1 MARYNTI
8 SATSSVAGGATIT
21 TPSSGLLTTLTGPGT
36 VTIPNPVL
44 YAGQTQTYYNSG
56 LSNVTLSTPSGVITG
71 GGLNAAATII
81 LGAYQIITLTSDG
94 TNYIIQNWLSGSVI
108 TQSLTATG
116 GTINA
121 VAIGGTTPAA
131 GSFNALTVTSGSTS
145 VAGLSASGT
154 ISITN
159 NAAVTLGTAA
169 TGALQVTGGVGVAG
183 GITVASDSYFGSK
196 ITIGVATPR
205 QALTIGQN
213 ATSVSTATPD
223 SIDIG
228 GTYSSTAGQ
237 NLKLKLWNAVAV
249 TNSYIGLGI
258 SSNSLDYV
266 VNDNGTNSFSHNWYT
281 GKGSSTTPVQVM
293 SIPSAGYLQF
303 PQTTG
308 VKIRLYDASNDKYGF
323 EVQSSELRIYSG
335 AQGVASGGITFGK
348 YDGTTWTENIRFTNS
363 GSVGIGTPSP
373 SLTSGYTG
381 LNVVNTGYT
390 QAKLQ
395 SSATS
400 AGLEFYPSG
409 GHNWEFQATN
419 DPAFILYDRN
429 QNLYRWSVR
438 GDTGNISIGYNT
450 TNDQGY
456 KLSVNG
462 TGLFSSLTVGGTNA
476 SNSALYG
483 LNRKWFDIG
492 IVMAK
497 LWYLIATLPG
507 STAGTGDGLVIEI
520 TGLTG
525 NIQGKGKL
533 KIAMGQRGG
542 FWYQMSNEG
551 AGQKIHVQVYQQ
563 SDGSS
568 NVYVYTP
575 VTNTY
580 TAGDIWYYQYGWS
593 TDIQL
598 YDNAG
603 NSGTT
608 TTPGGTVIF
617 DSYSGSSF
625 NDPLYVGALS
635 KTSGSFRINHP
646 LPALTDTHELVHS
659 FIEGPKADLIYRG
672 TVALVNGIAT
682 VNIDTAATMTEGT
695 FVVLCRDIQC
705 FVNNTTGWDAVRG
718 NVVGNILTI
727 TCQNNNST
735 DTVSWMV
742 IGERQDP
749 HMYETHWTDDN
760 GKVIVEPLKNTQVPL
775 DKPEIY

>member
-1 MARYNTI
+1 MARYNSVSTTGSIAQGGTI
-8 SATSSVAGGATIT
+8 SS
-21 TPSSGLLTTLTGPGT
+21 PYSGLLTTITTGSGT
-36 VTIPNPVL
+36 TNLPNPVL
-44 YAGQTQTYYNSG
+44 YAGSSQTFYNAT
-56 LSNVTLSTPSGVITG
+56 VAAITLLTPSGVFTG
-71 GGLNAAATII
+71 PATGSANT
-81 LGAYQIITLTSDG
+81 LTLPAGSIITLVSDG
-94 TNYIIQNWLSGSVI
+94 TNYIAQDWLGGPASHTSITASGTITVQSTVTFNPSNANISIQPTGTGTVTINPASVGSI
-108 TQSLTATG
+108 DNMNIGATTKGTGAFTTLTATG
-116 GTINA
+116 VTALTSVTA
-121 VAIGGTTPAA
+121 VA
-131 GSFNALTVTSGSTS
+131 
-145 VAGLSASGT
+145 
-154 ISITN
+154 
-159 NAAVTLGTAA
+159 LGTAA
-169 TGALQVTGGVGVAG
+169 SGALQVTGGVGIGGGLYVAGASNFG
-183 GITVASDSYFGSK
+183 GITTFTSSQAS
-196 ITIGVATPR
+196 T
-205 QALTIGQN
+205 
-213 ATSVSTATPD
+213 
-223 SIDIG
+223 
-228 GTYSSTAGQ
+228 GTG
-237 NLKLKLWNAVAV
+237 
-249 TNSYIGLGI
+249 
-258 SSNSLDYV
+258 
-266 VNDNGTNSFSHNWYT
+266 
-281 GKGSSTTPVQVM
+281 
-293 SIPSAGYLQF
+293 
-303 PQTTG
+303 
-308 VKIRLYDASNDKYGF
+308 
-323 EVQSSELRIYSG
+323 SG
-335 AQGVASGGITFGK
+335 ALQVTGGVGIAGALNVGGNITFGQLS
-348 YDGTTWTENIRFTNS
+348 YTSTGFLTIASGVGASFFQGTQVGAGYGYPLGGIFNAISQGPGNLNYSFMGWQGATPTLTSSIRADGTGYFAN
-363 GSVGIGTPSP
+363 VGIGTTSP

-395 SSATS
+395 SSVSS

-450 TNDQGY
+450 AGDQGY

-497 LWYLIATLPG
+497 LWYLIATLPS

-520 TGLTG
+520 TGLSSNT
-525 NIQGKGKL
+525 QGKGKL
-533 KIAMGQRGG
+533 KIAIGQRGG

-672 TVALVNGIAT
+672 TVNLENGAAT
-682 VNIDTAATMTEGT
+682 IDIDNVSTMTEGT